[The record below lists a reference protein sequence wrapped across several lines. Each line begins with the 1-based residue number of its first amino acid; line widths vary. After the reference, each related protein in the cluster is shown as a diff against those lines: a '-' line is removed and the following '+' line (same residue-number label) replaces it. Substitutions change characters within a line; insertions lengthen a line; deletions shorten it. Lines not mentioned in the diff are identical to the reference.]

1 MKDLHS
7 LGEMLQNDLGLFDS
21 LSRRSGRSDSLEL
34 LIIKLENLKLKIYQE
49 PGHALPHIHIDYG
62 KTSHAASY
70 SIDPPTRLVGLLN
83 RKYDKTITTWMELNK
98 ENLLALWK
106 TLQAGGDSDALITV
120 LQEKT

>member
-1 MKDLHS
+1 
-7 LGEMLQNDLGLFDS
+7 MLQNDLGLFDS